1 MAPKEILGVCGMIE
15 QVFTGFDNGALLL
28 IVVLVPAIL
37 FAYVKGY
44 FKEF

>member
-1 MAPKEILGVCGMIE
+1 MIE
-15 QVFTGFDNGALLL
+15 QVIPNLDNGALLL
-28 IVVLVPAIL
+28 IVVLVPATL